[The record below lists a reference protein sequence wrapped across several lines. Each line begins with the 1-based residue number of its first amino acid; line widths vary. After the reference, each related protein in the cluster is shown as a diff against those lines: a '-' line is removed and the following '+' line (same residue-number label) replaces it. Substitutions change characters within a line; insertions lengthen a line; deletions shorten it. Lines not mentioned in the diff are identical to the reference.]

1 MYTNPK
7 SSSCID
13 FIIMESNIDKIFID
27 NLNKKI
33 DELRLNKNKVSA
45 SDRLVGQI
53 KKGEQLNLC
62 REIKIFDQ
70 VHKLGEIM
78 AEKYTSEYF
87 VKAGFK
93 NIYTGAKC
101 IDLWSVHQFSGD
113 YNPIHNHAAG
123 ETGLSFIFWTKVPDR
138 MRNINA
144 SDLYSSS
151 GKENG
156 CTTFV
161 GNSNGN
167 FFDFKPLNS
176 KVYIPKV
183 GHFLIFPNWLNHMV
197 YPFSCDGERRT
208 VAGNIVLYKS
218 KIEKN
223 DDKYDHRVS
232 YFDQGNPLKWK
243 ICQDI

>member
-1 MYTNPK
+1 MYTTPK
-7 SSSCID
+7 SSSCED

-27 NLNKKI
+27 ALNKKI
-33 DELRLNKNKVSA
+33 DELRLSNNKTSA
-45 SDRLVGQI
+45 SHRLVGQI
-53 KKGEQLNLC
+53 KRGEQLNLS

-87 VKAGFK
+87 TNAGFK

-123 ETGLSFIFWTKVPDR
+123 ETGLSFIFWTKVPDK
-138 MRNINA
+138 MRNANA
-144 SDLYSSS
+144 SNWYSVS
-151 GKENG
+151 GRDNG

-161 GNSNGN
+161 GNSTGSI
-167 FFDFKPLNS
+167 FDFKPPNQ
-176 KVYIPKV
+176 KVYAPKV

-197 YPFSCDGERRT
+197 YPFLCDGERRT

-223 DDKYDHRVS
+223 DEKYDHRVC
-232 YFDQGNPLKWK
+232 YFNQGNPLKWK

>member
-62 REIKIFDQ
+62 GEIKIFDQ

-101 IDLWSVHQFSGD
+101 IDLWSVH
-113 YNPIHNHAAG
+113 
-123 ETGLSFIFWTKVPDR
+123 
-138 MRNINA
+138 
-144 SDLYSSS
+144 
-151 GKENG
+151 
-156 CTTFV
+156 
-161 GNSNGN
+161 
-167 FFDFKPLNS
+167 
-176 KVYIPKV
+176 
-183 GHFLIFPNWLNHMV
+183 
-197 YPFSCDGERRT
+197 
-208 VAGNIVLYKS
+208 
-218 KIEKN
+218 
-223 DDKYDHRVS
+223 
-232 YFDQGNPLKWK
+232 
-243 ICQDI
+243 